1 MLRVGLTGGIGSGKS
16 TVSALLA
23 SHGAYVID
31 YDALAR
37 EAVEP
42 GSPALNAIGHRFAG
56 VIGKDGTLDRP
67 ALGALVF
74 ADPKARAD
82 LEAITHP
89 AIRKLVVRREQAAG
103 AGAIVVHDNPLL
115 VEMGADKNCDVVLV
129 VDVPTETQVERLVE
143 QRGMTRDEAL
153 ARIRA
158 QASREVRTGAAD
170 LVIDNTGPLDELA
183 SIVGGVWD
191 ELVSRAASDAGGTV
205 VSGEDSR

>member
-56 VIGKDGTLDRP
+56 VISKDGTLDRP